1 MYKIIAII
9 EPTIN
14 IAVLTFIPRSNAL
27 DTIDINT
34 KKFII
39 PKKTSAIW
47 FDFFVS
53 IVNPPIYYFIIFY
66 NDEVAYRK
74 LCPAKPEA
82 AMDGCS
88 PDKFANWLILHIGYN
103 I

>member
-39 PKKTSAIW
+39 PKKISAIW
-47 FDFFVS
+47 FDF
-53 IVNPPIYYFIIFY
+53 
-66 NDEVAYRK
+66 
-74 LCPAKPEA
+74 LCP
-82 AMDGCS
+82 
-88 PDKFANWLILHIGYN
+88 
-103 I
+103 